1 MKRIL
6 FSLAVLFAGLSA
18 EAKIELS
25 PLFTDNMV
33 FQQNVLAPVWGKAAP
48 GARVTVTPSWD
59 GRTYSCT
66 ADADGRWSVEIETP
80 EGSYERYTVTI
91 SDGKPVVLQNVL
103 VGEVWLCSGQSNME
117 MPVESWRAVR
127 VNKDDI
133 QKAGDYPYLRLLY
146 VTKTTGMSPRDN
158 FDAEYDGWTE
168 SLPKTVRAF
177 SAVAYYYGRALQQEL
192 KVPVG
197 VINTCWGGTIIEA
210 WMSADALSSYPE
222 MLPKIEQVA
231 KLAETEIDRENTFK
245 KEMARFVAQAKADDK
260 GFANGRAP
268 WAAKSFDDSSWGV
281 MRLPEKIQTIWPAT
295 NGVFWFRKEVE
306 IPSSWACKSLT
317 LSLGPVDDYDET
329 YFNGKLVGTGE
340 VWNMARE
347 YVIPGK
353 LVKAGKSVLCIRVT
367 DDHGDGGLYGAAD
380 QLYIEGPDGTQIS
393 LDGEWK
399 VKKSLDFGSRKVS
412 TAREPNL
419 ASVLYNAMIKPLVPF
434 AIKGA
439 IWYQGESNAG
449 RAYRYR
455 DLMSAMVLDWRSAWG
470 YDFPFYI
477 TQITGYHPVSPV
489 PGEFSWAELREAQSI
504 AASVLDKADVACII
518 DLGEAEDVH
527 PVRKKEV
534 GDRLALLAL
543 YNDYGRSVLASG
555 PRFES
560 YVLEH
565 GAVRIKFSSVGS
577 GLRAVPSSSFAEARY
592 GSDAMSYDIVRRAE
606 AGELTGFQIAGADK
620 VWHWATARIEGDEV
634 IVSSE
639 EVPHPVAVRYGW
651 ADNPVCNLF
660 NSAGLPAH
668 PFRTDDWPGVTA
680 GVL

>member
-6 FSLAVLFAGLSA
+6 ISLAVLLTGLA
-18 EAKIELS
+18 MEAKVELS

-133 QKAGDYPYLRLLY
+133 QNAADYPYLRLLY
-146 VTKTTGMSPRDN
+146 VTKTTGMSPRDS
-158 FDAEYDGWTE
+158 FDAENGGWTE
-168 SLPKTVRAF
+168 SLPKTVRGF

-197 VINTCWGGTIIEA
+197 VIESCWGGTIIEA
-210 WMSADALSSYPE
+210 WMSAEALSSYPE
-222 MLPKIEQVA
+222 MAPKIAQVA
-231 KLAETEIDRENTFK
+231 KLAETETDRENTFK

-260 GFANGRAP
+260 GFAGGKAP
-268 WAAKSFDDSSWGV
+268 WAARSYDDSSWGT
-281 MRLPEKIQTIWPAT
+281 MKLPEKIQTLWPST

-306 IPSSWACKSLT
+306 IPSSWAGRNLT

-353 LVKAGKSVLCIRVT
+353 MVKAGKSVLCIRVT

-380 QLYIEGPDGTQIS
+380 QLYLEGPDGTQIR

-419 ASVLYNAMIKPLVPF
+419 ASVLYNAMVKPLVPF

-449 RAYRYR
+449 KAYRYR

-477 TQITGYHPVSPV
+477 TQITGYHEVSPV

-504 AASVLDKADVACII
+504 AASALDAADVACII

-543 YNDYGRSVLASG
+543 ANDYGREVISSG

-560 YVLEH
+560 YRIGH
-565 GAVRIKFSSVGS
+565 GNIRVRFTSVAD
-577 GLRAVPSSSFAEARY
+577 GLKAVPSGSLAGARY
-592 GSDAMSYDIVRRAE
+592 GSQALGYDIVNRAE
-606 AGELTGFQIAGADK
+606 RGEVTGFQIAGADR
-620 VWHWATARIEGDEV
+620 VWHWAKADIEGDEV
-634 IVSSE
+634 IVYSE
-639 EVPHPVAVRYGW
+639 NVPHPVAVRYGW

-660 NSAGLPAH
+660 NSTGLPAH

-680 GVL
+680 GKE